1 MLFTDRDGRRTVTIG
16 FEIQEVKK
24 TIRIRTDTDDL
35 SDIFEIRQEGRD
47 NRFNEGRERTPI
59 LLVGLLTNEDRH
71 GYMACPCLIASGN
84 RRRRETSCAGRFT

>member
-47 NRFNEGRERTPI
+47 NCFNEGRERTPI
-59 LLVGLLTNEDRH
+59 LLGGLLTSEDRH
-71 GYMACPCLIASGN
+71 G
-84 RRRRETSCAGRFT
+84 